1 MLLTDEERK
10 QFATLVNAVI
20 DLPLVS
26 EELEQTI
33 FEHAIAM
40 IDAALEETLPVIFH
54 SLMRQV
60 EQGIDKDHAK
70 DFIERLVVS
79 VNQKVDL
86 PYLNEEQEAQLL
98 RIVISPLV
106 KAMTDG
112 KTLQSVLP
120 ALQTAGGG

>member
-40 IDAALEETLPVIFH
+40 IDAALEETLPIIFH

-70 DFIERLVVS
+70 DFADRLVVS

-120 ALQTAGGG
+120 ALQSAGST

>member
-40 IDAALEETLPVIFH
+40 IDAALEDALPVIFH
-54 SLMRQV
+54 NLMRQI
-60 EQGIDKDHAK
+60 EQGIDKDQAK
-70 DFIERLVVS
+70 DFADRLVVT

-98 RIVISPLV
+98 RIVITPLV

-120 ALQTAGGG
+120 ALQSAGNT